1 MNTLI
6 YKQLW
11 PVAVL
16 IVLPL
21 MNLTGNAAEPGN
33 GHAQKMAQSLKLF
46 TGQVRTIFSEH
57 CVRCHGG
64 EKTRSD
70 FDLATRRGLLA
81 GGELGVAVV
90 PGKPAESPLLAYL
103 QHAEKPFMPLK
114 KPKLAAQD
122 IAAVE
127 KWISLGAAYDAP
139 LVEQSGAEPG
149 PMQVTES
156 DRAYWAFAPLKGDF
170 PQEASIDHFIK
181 AGGPAAPRVLARRLS
196 FDLTGLPPA
205 PQEVERFAG
214 DTSADAHEKLVDQLL
229 ESPRFGERWAR
240 HWLDVARFAESHGF
254 EQDYDR
260 KFAFHYRDFVIR
272 ALNEDMPY
280 DRFVRWQIAGDE
292 LEPKNPMAMMAT
304 GFLGAGVFPT
314 QITISEAERVRYDA
328 MDDMLATI
336 GSGMLATT
344 IGCAR
349 CHDHKYD
356 PIPTRDYYRML
367 SAFTTT
373 VRSDV
378 DIDMSALDAT
388 GNTDLDKKIADAK
401 AALDGYGREGL
412 ITAFRSWN
420 KARLESSQETAK
432 NPEWVILS
440 PDSLISKGGATF
452 TAQPDGSHL
461 AGGKNPALDTYT
473 FTAPAPADNLRAI
486 KLEALADPSMNRG
499 GPGRA
504 KNGNIALSDLKL
516 SCGGRAIKLANPR
529 ATFQQNGLPIAA
541 TIDNNAKSAW
551 ALDPQFGKDHAA
563 IFELTNP
570 SDCKAGQKLV
580 FTLTFGN
587 NTGHNIGRLRLSV
600 SSHDPAG
607 LKLDGKASPADLAT
621 RKIDSLI
628 RSAKGNFDDKLR
640 ARLLE
645 LYKPLDPKW
654 RELEGNLATLESGRK
669 KAITKVMICSD
680 GNKVKPMRH
689 HTSSG
694 SIPNFYKQTHFLK
707 RGDTR
712 QKGEVATLGFLQ
724 VLSRGEVPRP
734 EKGRSAI
741 ADWITDT
748 EAGAG
753 HLLARVIV
761 NRIWQHY
768 LGEGIVATPNDFGLQ
783 GAEPTHPVLLDWLAH
798 ELIRNE
804 WSLKHIHRLILNSNA
819 YKAKRRPRRLEAE
832 AIRDNAL
839 AVSELLD
846 GKMYGP
852 GTLSEGM
859 LRRSIYFMIKR
870 SKLVPVMQSFDWPDS
885 LTSLGRRSV
894 TTTSSQALIF
904 INDPHMRRMAE
915 GFAKRLSGATD
926 PVTEAY
932 RIAYGRRPSGE
943 ELAGA
948 RDFLAGQQQSHN
960 GDKHKALSDFCG
972 AIMSANEFIYI
983 E

>member
-1 MNTLI
+1 MKILTQTRL
-6 YKQLW
+6 
-11 PVAVL
+11 
-16 IVLPL
+16 LPL
-21 MNLTGNAAEPGN
+21 LVLLGMNLQGAVAQDLD
-33 GHAQKMAQSLKLF
+33 HAQQMAQSLKLF

-70 FDLATRRGLLA
+70 FDLSTRRGLLA
-81 GGELGVAVV
+81 GGELGIAVV
-90 PGKPAESPLLAYL
+90 PGKPAESPLLAHL
-103 QHAEKPFMPLK
+103 RHTEKPFMPLK
-114 KPKLAAQD
+114 KPQLAAED
-122 IAAVE
+122 ISAIE
-127 KWISLGAAYDAP
+127 KWISLGAAYNAP
-139 LVEQSGAEPG
+139 LVKKGGAGPG
-149 PMQVTES
+149 AMQVTDT

-170 PQEASIDHFIK
+170 PAGAAIDHFIK
-181 AGGPAAPRVLARRLS
+181 AGEPATPRVLARRLH

-205 PQEVERFAG
+205 PQEVDRIAG

-229 ESPRFGERWAR
+229 DSSQFGERWAR
-240 HWLDVARFAESHGF
+240 HWLDIARFAESHGF

-272 ALNEDMPY
+272 AFNDDMPY

-292 LEPKNPMAMMAT
+292 LAPKEPMAMMAT

-367 SAFTTT
+367 SAFSTT

-378 DIDMSALDAT
+378 DVDMAALDAK
-388 GNTDLDKKIADAK
+388 GNAELEKKIAGAQAAREAYAK
-401 AALDGYGREGL
+401 GEL

-420 KARLESSQETAK
+420 KARLESPSATIK
-432 NPEWVILS
+432 DPEWTVLS
-440 PDSLISKGGATF
+440 PDSLVSRGGATF

-461 AGGKNPALDTYT
+461 AGGKNPALDTYI
-473 FTAPAPADNLRAI
+473 FSAPAPADALRAI
-486 KLEALADPSMNRG
+486 KLEALAHKSMKRG

-504 KNGNIALSDLKL
+504 INGNIALSDLKL
-516 SCGGRAIKLANPR
+516 TCGGRALKLANPR

-541 TIDNNAKSAW
+541 AIDNNAKSAW
-551 ALDPQFGKDHAA
+551 ALDPQFGKNHAA
-563 IFELTNP
+563 IFELANP
-570 SDCKAGQKLV
+570 SDCKSGEKLV

-600 SSHDPAG
+600 SGHDPAG
-607 LKLDGKASPADLAT
+607 LKLDGKASPAQLAT
-621 RKIDSLI
+621 RRIDTLI
-628 RSAKGNFDDKLR
+628 RSAKGKFDNKLR
-640 ARLLE
+640 AQLLE
-645 LYKPLDPKW
+645 LYKPLDKKW
-654 RELEGNLATLESGRK
+654 SELEGNLIKLESGRK
-669 KAITKVMICSD
+669 KAVTKVMICSD

-712 QKGEVATLGFLQ
+712 QKDGVAPLGFLQ

-783 GAEPTHPVLLDWLAH
+783 GEEPKHPGLLDWLAL
-798 ELIRNE
+798 ELINND
-804 WSLKHIHRLILNSNA
+804 WSLKHIHRLILNSDA
-819 YKAKRRPRRLEAE
+819 YKTVRKPRRLEAE
-832 AIRDNAL
+832 IIRDNAL

-846 GKMYGP
+846 EKMYGA
-852 GTLSEGM
+852 GTLNEGM

-870 SKLVPVMQSFDWPDS
+870 TKLVPVMQLFDWPDS

-904 INDPHMRRMAE
+904 INDPNMRRMAE
-915 GFAKRLSGATD
+915 GFAKRLSGAAD
-926 PVTEAY
+926 PLTEAY
-932 RIAYGRRPSGE
+932 RIAYGRLPSDG
-943 ELAGA
+943 ELAQA
-948 RDFLAGQQQSHN
+948 RDFLAAQQKSHG
-960 GDKHKALSDFCG
+960 GDKHKALADFCG

>member
-1 MNTLI
+1 MKILPHTRL
-6 YKQLW
+6 L
-11 PVAVL
+11 PVVALLVLLGLKLQSTAVQ
-16 IVLPL
+16 PDA
-21 MNLTGNAAEPGN
+21 N
-33 GHAQKMAQSLKLF
+33 HAQAMAESLKLF
-46 TGQVRTIFSEH
+46 TGQVRTILSEN

-70 FDLATRRGLLA
+70 LNLTTRSGLLA
-81 GGELGVAVV
+81 GGELGIAVV
-90 PGKPAESPLLAYL
+90 PGKPAESPLLDYL

-114 KPKLAAQD
+114 KPKLAAKD
-122 IAAVE
+122 ISAIE
-127 KWISLGAAYDAP
+127 KWISLGAAYNAP
-139 LVEQSGAEPG
+139 LVEKSGAELG
-149 PMQVTES
+149 PMQVTDN
-156 DRAYWAFAPLKGDF
+156 DRSYWAFAPLQDSF
-170 PQEASIDHFIK
+170 PQKASIDHFIK
-181 AGGPAAPRVLARRLS
+181 AGEPATPRALARRLH
-196 FDLTGLPPA
+196 FDLTGLPPI
-205 PQEVERFAG
+205 PQEIDRFAG
-214 DTSADAHEKLVDQLL
+214 DTSPGAHEKLVNQLL
-229 ESPRFGERWAR
+229 DSPHFGERWAR

-272 ALNEDMPY
+272 AFNDDMPY
-280 DRFVRWQIAGDE
+280 NRFVQWQIAGDE

-378 DIDMSALDAT
+378 DLDMAALDAK
-388 GNTDLDKKIADAK
+388 GNAGLEEKIAA
-401 AALDGYGREGL
+401 AQVALDSYGKQEL
-412 ITAFRSWN
+412 VTSFRSWN

-432 NPEWVILS
+432 NPEWVVLS

-473 FTAPAPADNLRAI
+473 FSAPAPAENLRAI
-486 KLEALADPSMNRG
+486 KLEALADPSMKRG

-504 KNGNIALSDLKL
+504 VNGNIALSDLKL

-541 TIDNNAKSAW
+541 TIDDNAKSAW

-563 IFELTNP
+563 IFEMTNP
-570 SDCKAGQKLV
+570 SDCKAGEKLI

-600 SSHDPAG
+600 STHDPAG
-607 LKLDGKASPADLAT
+607 LKLDGKASPAQLAT
-621 RKIDSLI
+621 RRIDALI
-628 RSAKGNFDDKLR
+628 KAAKGRFDDKLR
-640 ARLLE
+640 AKLLE
-645 LYKPLDPKW
+645 IYKPLDKKW
-654 RELEGNLATLESGRK
+654 KELDGNLTKLENGRK
-669 KAITKVMICSD
+669 KAVTKVMVCSD

-712 QKGEVATLGFLQ
+712 QKGEVATLGYLQ
-724 VLSRGEVPRP
+724 VLSRSEVPRP

-748 EAGAG
+748 KAGAG

-768 LGEGIVATPNDFGLQ
+768 LGEGIVATPNDFGMQ
-783 GAEPTHPVLLDWLAH
+783 GEEPSHPGLLDWLAL
-798 ELIRNE
+798 ELINNN
-804 WSLKHIHRLILNSNA
+804 WSLKHIHRLILNSDA
-819 YKAKRRPRRLEAE
+819 YKSVRKPRRLEA
-832 AIRDNAL
+832 
-839 AVSELLD
+839 
-846 GKMYGP
+846 
-852 GTLSEGM
+852 
-859 LRRSIYFMIKR
+859 
-870 SKLVPVMQSFDWPDS
+870 
-885 LTSLGRRSV
+885 
-894 TTTSSQALIF
+894 
-904 INDPHMRRMAE
+904 
-915 GFAKRLSGATD
+915 
-926 PVTEAY
+926 
-932 RIAYGRRPSGE
+932 
-943 ELAGA
+943 
-948 RDFLAGQQQSHN
+948 
-960 GDKHKALSDFCG
+960 
-972 AIMSANEFIYI
+972 
-983 E
+983 